1 MEVLRK
7 NLKAKK
13 AAERAVYFTKRD
25 AQTEQFTRISNNND
39 KNRTFKTAKR
49 LKRDIVDVIDGK
61 CIKNDDGKL
70 TLTVDDKLK
79 ALQSH
84 YQKFLNVDFPW
95 NLLRI

>member
-49 LKRDIVDVIDGK
+49 LKE
-61 CIKNDDGKL
+61 
-70 TLTVDDKLK
+70 TLLMLLMENVLK
-79 ALQSH
+79 MMMES
-84 YQKFLNVDFPW
+84 
-95 NLLRI
+95 